1 MKKKYIFTFIFLILL
16 IPLVKFITSF
26 NKVNTPSENYKK
38 LFTDDSRKYS
48 GYNGY
53 EEYEGIDDSSEI
65 TLENIKK
72 IIDSGEDIN
81 KLNNGD
87 NILIDALDIY
97 TSYPDSEESL
107 NIIYELLA
115 KGISVDNNKTNPI
128 ELALSGYKH
137 GLFEY
142 LNKKEELR
150 ELVKALILKTNS
162 IDNFESKIFSPYNIE
177 IFNLLNSK
185 FHLKK
190 ENYSIDLFLI
200 TEPEYLNILIKQGI
214 VNKKDVDEY
223 TVLFKNKEYFEE
235 YITVSYK
242 IFYKKNKDEKT
253 RIPRLIKIFSYSSK
267 EKAISILNNH
277 KDLNLE
283 LEDSQGNTLIFY
295 LIKNLNYNLID
306 YFNKKE
312 MNIKKQN
319 IYGISPLMYAIIEN
333 NIRIVQILQNKENT
347 LELKD
352 KNGFTAL
359 SWAVYLDNFKAV
371 DYLIKIGADKN
382 VKDIHGYSLIKISNS
397 KTMKKHLRE
406 YGLK

>member
-48 GYNGY
+48 GY

-319 IYGISPLMYAIIEN
+319 IYGISPLMYAAMEN
-333 NIRIVQILQNKENT
+333 DISAIQILQNKENT

-352 KNGFTAL
+352 KKGFTAL
-359 SWAVYLDNFKAV
+359 SWAVYLDNFIAV